1 MSEIE
6 VWKDIKNF
14 PNYQVSNY
22 GKIKS
27 KERITNV
34 GIKNIKQIKRK
45 EKILK
50 PLKITKGYLGI
61 RLYNEKVKGKTFKI
75 HRLVAE
81 TFIPNPNN
89 YKQINHIDGNK
100 ENNKV
105 SNLEWCS
112 NKYNMEHSYKI
123 GLRKNVVKEI
133 NQYNLNG
140 NFIKKWCSIM
150 EVQRKLKICNTNI
163 SNCCLGK
170 RKSAGGYLWKFA

>member
-1 MSEIE
+1 MIE

-105 SNLEWCS
+105 SNLEWCDRS
-112 NKYNMEHSYKI
+112 YNIKHAYDT
-123 GLRKNVVKEI
+123 GLRITMKELVNEI
-133 NQYNLNG
+133 DKLN
-140 NFIKKWCSIM
+140 KRM
-150 EVQRKLKICNTNI
+150 EKLEKQA
-163 SNCCLGK
+163 NCYK
-170 RKSAGGYLWKFA
+170 VGG